1 MSKAYSI
8 GLAGSF
14 TVDPLTRSLGND
26 LTARGFE
33 KPAFHVAPYNQINQL
48 GLNPKSS
55 LGAETDILAVLLR
68 IEDIT
73 PDLLDASRTIA
84 DIDCTINAVATIRE
98 NYEGTIIVSNLP
110 YPSTA
115 EFDAHDLEQPQTGMA
130 LYHSYLSRWQNGLK
144 DIRGLRHFNLAGL
157 LNDEGHKKSHDA
169 RSWYL
174 YKQPYSINFWKAISE
189 QLTRIIVAQTIAAK
203 KCVVLDGDNTLWGG
217 IIGEDGLGGIQ
228 LGQDFPGKA
237 FADFQKYCLYLR
249 SRGLFLA
256 IASKNNEED
265 VFEVFD
271 KHDAMVLKR
280 DHISS
285 WQVHWNSKVNSLQ
298 AIAKD
303 LNIGTDALVFVD
315 DNPKEIAE
323 VQERL
328 PEVDCFIVPE
338 ELAYFPSLLQNTGLF
353 DIAELTPE
361 DKKRADMMMAETK
374 RKGAATQ
381 MSEEEFK
388 KSLELKID
396 IFEAEEQHFGRITQL
411 TNKTNQFNVTT
422 IRRTQDEIEA
432 FSTDPDTLVMGM
444 DIKDRFGEY
453 GLVGVAIIQKE
464 NPEFWNIDSLMMSCR
479 VLGRGAETSF
489 LNKISEAV
497 QTKGGKI
504 LKGRYVET
512 KKNGLVRTLF
522 PDHNFTATA
531 NADEWFCN
539 VEDIKSAP
547 EEVEITLRLSNE

>member
-1 MSKAYSI
+1 MSKTYSI

-14 TVDPLTRSLGND
+14 TLDTLTRFLSKD
-26 LTARGFE
+26 LTAKEFK
-33 KPAFHVAPYNQINQL
+33 KPAFYVAPYNQLNQL
-48 GLNPKSS
+48 SLNPENL
-55 LGAETDILAVLLR
+55 LGAPTDILIVLLR

-73 PDLLDASRTIA
+73 PDPLDTVQTTT
-84 DIDCTINAVATIRE
+84 DIDGAISAIATLRE
-98 NYEGTIIVSNLP
+98 NYKGTIIVSNLP
-110 YPSTA
+110 YPSTP
-115 EFDAHDLEQPQTGMA
+115 EFDVHDLEQPETGLA
-130 LYHSYLSRWQNGLK
+130 LYQSYLSRWNEGLK
-144 DIRGLRHFNLAGL
+144 NIQGLKHFNLAGL
-157 LNDEGHKKSHDA
+157 LNDEGHKNSHDA

-174 YKQPYSINFWKAISE
+174 YKQPYSINFWKNISE
-189 QLTRIIVAQTIAAK
+189 QLTRIIAAQTIAAK
-203 KCVVLDGDNTLWGG
+203 KCIVLDCDNTLWGG

-228 LGQDFPGKA
+228 IGQDFPGKA
-237 FADFQKYCLYLR
+237 FTDFQKYCLHLR
-249 SRGLFLA
+249 SKGLFLA

-265 VFEVFD
+265 VMQVFD

-285 WQVHWNSKVNSLQ
+285 WQVHWNSKVDSLQ
-298 AIAKD
+298 AIAD
-303 LNIGTDALVFVD
+303 ELNIGTDALVFVD
-315 DNPKEIAE
+315 DNPKEITE

-328 PEVDCFIVPE
+328 PEVECFLVPE

-353 DIAELTPE
+353 DIAELTNE

-374 RKGAATQ
+374 RKGAATK
-381 MSEEEFK
+381 MSEEEFR

-396 IFEAEEQHFGRITQL
+396 IFEAEEQHIGRVTQL
-411 TNKTNQFNVTT
+411 INKTNQFNVTT

-432 FSTDPDTLVMGM
+432 LSADPNTLVMGM

-464 NPEFWNIDSLMMSCR
+464 NPDMWNIDSFMMSCR

-489 LNKISEAV
+489 LNKIAEAV

-504 LKGRYVET
+504 LKGRYIET

-522 PDHNFTATA
+522 PDHNFTA

-539 VEDIKSAP
+539 IEDIKPAP
-547 EEVEITLRLSNE
+547 EEVEITLRLSE